1 MNCTYTYN
9 GKSYEG
15 YDALVAAL
23 EADDISTAL
32 SMLFSLETSK
42 QQTTYD
48 QIDKLRKDYKLSPY
62 ALENSSYSA
71 LSGDPDIQVD
81 KSKYFTT
88 QTFIDSGYCMV
99 NGEPPILRLNTDEFL
114 QAEKD
119 FMIKNGATELEAQAR
134 CEKIRDNDERI
145 AKDAYDL
152 HRIIV
157 SSNSNEDDR
166 HFSGAALNTS
176 FSGIYDQLGPLSRQ
190 IWKDIFSKNAG
201 SMPMRN
207 INLMADI
214 KGVAEKI
221 IGHIDYLQIKEDG
234 TIEIFNL
241 KMSTQTEPEW
251 NPVKKEKFKL
261 QLALIKRI
269 LEFNG
274 IDSRRIRVNI
284 IPVRMKYDE
293 DFENILE
300 ISAGSPIAYDQKE
313 YQYTFQKYDNI
324 ANNFIDSNVSIE
336 DLDDSIYDTVQNNLN
351 KIFVG
356 RDVNITAKGIK
367 ESAKHWI
374 NNNWKYIASY
384 AQGKP
389 GWEIKLPGTKESIYI
404 ADTRVGDK
412 NEELVKLVASK
423 EHELFKNSAYEKGTY
438 RLVQD
443 IEHSYKHKY
452 TSLLSSGKTS
462 PILDTQLSKYFEQD
476 TKGEYKWELVKNQEL
491 LTNANVILFRHKDS
505 DQLDVFSI
513 TPFDISIMAK
523 ANNRDNLL
531 GAYIPDLNSYNFT
544 MRSNYGNIEAIKAL
558 TLLNEVVPKLSFQPK
573 LGQLKIVSLNNYRN
587 RKGCEFEM
595 QSLLP
600 EFDKVVR
607 VVNDNNKGFGM
618 VNRFKEQ
625 NVSTIDPARIFIQTW
640 KEAISDNP
648 TLNLQELKGLDKE
661 ITQKVLTDGTV
672 IDGLESLKTSES
684 KIEKLEIIIKR
695 LTDIAEQKGISLSAT
710 NLIKQSYSANKETAA
725 ISKAYMAAVR
735 ALNMYNGDLSIDNEE
750 FSQMEEY
757 FMKSQSI
764 ANTNVRTVGYMFQ
777 KSINKIADQVLDRY
791 APIRDIIMKYY
802 KDCGY
807 SSFQNSTI
815 GNQAKQFEN
824 LYEIKDGV
832 KTMRFKNPYDLM
844 SDLKDYERQFLKDI
858 LWEFNKIRFEM
869 RGQEW
874 KYSGKN
880 DQTLINDINH
890 KTDFNYLDVP
900 LERASNATRRANIK
914 NGIKEFGRRWMK
926 RIMHPKEAFQEFTDD
941 LLNEE
946 EKQLRDQDI
955 SNLQAYNPFRRSEMV
970 NSRANYIISKGVD
983 YFETN
988 VENIMIDFL
997 EKHLQSV
1004 EYNKMLTRTKGIL
1017 LDLHLRGETGDDPKA
1032 VEHTV
1037 KTIED
1042 FLSVNVFNKSIME
1055 ESSQAIEGVLEPIR
1069 RAVSKCYIAAN
1080 PVAAVRDTI
1089 QGLLENTV
1097 RSLTKFQTDIDVKDV
1112 MYGYK
1117 QVITEGPTS
1126 PMTIAKLNQLNVKY
1140 RFSNLDVARI
1150 SEGQK
1155 TGRSGILNADNWAY
1169 ATLRGPDYLN
1179 RMVLFS
1185 ARMHHD
1191 GVDDAYFIKEGKLV
1205 YDYTKDKRFSA
1216 YVKNDTSDPKLY
1228 AKQRSLYLSLLR
1240 AFNQENGT
1248 SLVEGDALPDA
1259 YTLQQIQTFKTFA
1272 DNIYG
1277 SYNQSTRAKYE
1288 NTAIGRNFAVF
1299 STWMNGIVDVY
1310 TKRRQISEG
1319 ESKWEQETNANG
1331 EPLYFDKYGNV
1342 LTLAEGG
1349 DVNTPVMKDV
1359 PIMVQG
1365 VWWTL
1370 VDSFKELKGG
1380 GWNSF
1385 KSNIWNNEVNRR
1397 NYRRLFTDMLVAA
1410 ILGAMFKFFLDDE
1423 YKEYKKTAD
1432 GNDIITNAIVE
1443 VLYKS
1448 SSSCFDGFKGP
1459 FAVLE
1464 YFGESTNPATYTLAT
1479 KVLNDTYNF
1488 IFGEKT
1494 LADIAMNSVA
1504 LPRAFGDTY
1513 KMWAKEN

>member
-119 FMIKNGATELEAQAR
+119 FMIKNGATKLEAQAR

-214 KGVAEKI
+214 KGIAEKI

-356 RDVNITAKGIK
+356 RDINITAKGIK

-462 PILDTQLSKYFEQD
+462 PILDTQLSKYFE
-476 TKGEYKWELVKNQEL
+476 
-491 LTNANVILFRHKDS
+491 
-505 DQLDVFSI
+505 
-513 TPFDISIMAK
+513 
-523 ANNRDNLL
+523 
-531 GAYIPDLNSYNFT
+531 
-544 MRSNYGNIEAIKAL
+544 
-558 TLLNEVVPKLSFQPK
+558 
-573 LGQLKIVSLNNYRN
+573 
-587 RKGCEFEM
+587 
-595 QSLLP
+595 
-600 EFDKVVR
+600 
-607 VVNDNNKGFGM
+607 
-618 VNRFKEQ
+618 
-625 NVSTIDPARIFIQTW
+625 
-640 KEAISDNP
+640 
-648 TLNLQELKGLDKE
+648 
-661 ITQKVLTDGTV
+661 
-672 IDGLESLKTSES
+672 
-684 KIEKLEIIIKR
+684 
-695 LTDIAEQKGISLSAT
+695 
-710 NLIKQSYSANKETAA
+710 
-725 ISKAYMAAVR
+725 
-735 ALNMYNGDLSIDNEE
+735 
-750 FSQMEEY
+750 
-757 FMKSQSI
+757 
-764 ANTNVRTVGYMFQ
+764 
-777 KSINKIADQVLDRY
+777 
-791 APIRDIIMKYY
+791 
-802 KDCGY
+802 
-807 SSFQNSTI
+807 
-815 GNQAKQFEN
+815 
-824 LYEIKDGV
+824 
-832 KTMRFKNPYDLM
+832 
-844 SDLKDYERQFLKDI
+844 
-858 LWEFNKIRFEM
+858 
-869 RGQEW
+869 
-874 KYSGKN
+874 
-880 DQTLINDINH
+880 
-890 KTDFNYLDVP
+890 
-900 LERASNATRRANIK
+900 
-914 NGIKEFGRRWMK
+914 
-926 RIMHPKEAFQEFTDD
+926 
-941 LLNEE
+941 
-946 EKQLRDQDI
+946 
-955 SNLQAYNPFRRSEMV
+955 
-970 NSRANYIISKGVD
+970 
-983 YFETN
+983 
-988 VENIMIDFL
+988 
-997 EKHLQSV
+997 
-1004 EYNKMLTRTKGIL
+1004 
-1017 LDLHLRGETGDDPKA
+1017 
-1032 VEHTV
+1032 
-1037 KTIED
+1037 
-1042 FLSVNVFNKSIME
+1042 
-1055 ESSQAIEGVLEPIR
+1055 
-1069 RAVSKCYIAAN
+1069 
-1080 PVAAVRDTI
+1080 
-1089 QGLLENTV
+1089 
-1097 RSLTKFQTDIDVKDV
+1097 
-1112 MYGYK
+1112 
-1117 QVITEGPTS
+1117 
-1126 PMTIAKLNQLNVKY
+1126 
-1140 RFSNLDVARI
+1140 
-1150 SEGQK
+1150 
-1155 TGRSGILNADNWAY
+1155 
-1169 ATLRGPDYLN
+1169 
-1179 RMVLFS
+1179 
-1185 ARMHHD
+1185 
-1191 GVDDAYFIKEGKLV
+1191 
-1205 YDYTKDKRFSA
+1205 
-1216 YVKNDTSDPKLY
+1216 
-1228 AKQRSLYLSLLR
+1228 
-1240 AFNQENGT
+1240 
-1248 SLVEGDALPDA
+1248 
-1259 YTLQQIQTFKTFA
+1259 
-1272 DNIYG
+1272 
-1277 SYNQSTRAKYE
+1277 
-1288 NTAIGRNFAVF
+1288 
-1299 STWMNGIVDVY
+1299 
-1310 TKRRQISEG
+1310 
-1319 ESKWEQETNANG
+1319 
-1331 EPLYFDKYGNV
+1331 
-1342 LTLAEGG
+1342 
-1349 DVNTPVMKDV
+1349 
-1359 PIMVQG
+1359 
-1365 VWWTL
+1365 
-1370 VDSFKELKGG
+1370 
-1380 GWNSF
+1380 
-1385 KSNIWNNEVNRR
+1385 
-1397 NYRRLFTDMLVAA
+1397 
-1410 ILGAMFKFFLDDE
+1410 
-1423 YKEYKKTAD
+1423 
-1432 GNDIITNAIVE
+1432 
-1443 VLYKS
+1443 
-1448 SSSCFDGFKGP
+1448 
-1459 FAVLE
+1459 
-1464 YFGESTNPATYTLAT
+1464 
-1479 KVLNDTYNF
+1479 
-1488 IFGEKT
+1488 
-1494 LADIAMNSVA
+1494 
-1504 LPRAFGDTY
+1504 
-1513 KMWAKEN
+1513 

>member
-1 MNCTYTYN
+1 MSCIYTYN

-42 QQTTYD
+42 QQATYD

-99 NGEPPILRLNTDEFL
+99 NGEPPVLRLNTDEFL
-114 QAEKD
+114 QTEKD
-119 FMIKNGATELEAQAR
+119 FMIKSGATELEAQAR
-134 CEKIRDNDERI
+134 CEKIKDNDERI

-201 SMPMRN
+201 STPMRN

-241 KMSTQTEPEW
+241 KMSTQTESEW
-251 NPVKKEKFKL
+251 NPIKKEKFKL

-284 IPVRMKYDE
+284 IPVRMKYDD

-300 ISAGSPIAYDQKE
+300 VSAGSPIAYDQKE

-324 ANNFIDSNVSIE
+324 ASNFIDSNVSIE
-336 DLDDSIYDTVQNNLN
+336 DLDDSIYDTVQSNLN

-356 RDVNITAKGIK
+356 RDINITAKGIK

-389 GWEIKLPGTKESIYI
+389 GWEIKLPGAKESVYI

-412 NEELVKLVASK
+412 NEELVKLITSK

-491 LTNANVILFRHKDS
+491 LTNANIILFRHKQT

-513 TPFDISIMAK
+513 TPFDVSIMAK
-523 ANNRDNLL
+523 ANDRDNLL

-544 MRSNYGNIEAIKAL
+544 MKSDYGNIEAIKAL
-558 TLLNEVVPKLSFQPK
+558 TLLNEIIPKLSFQPK
-573 LGQLKIVSLNNYRN
+573 LGQLKIVSLNNYRK
-587 RKGCEFEM
+587 RKGCEFEI

-618 VNRFKEQ
+618 INRFKEQ
-625 NVSTIDPARIFIQTW
+625 GVSTIDPARIFIQTW

-648 TLNLQELKGLDKE
+648 TVNMQELKGLDKE

-672 IDGLESLKTSES
+672 IDGLESLKTTES

-695 LTDIAEQKGISLSAT
+695 LTDIAEQRNISLSAA

-735 ALNMYNGDLSIDNEE
+735 ALNMYNGDLSITNEE

-757 FMKSQSI
+757 LMKSQSI

-777 KSINKIADQVLDRY
+777 KSINKIADQVLTRY

-807 SSFQNSTI
+807 SSFQNSTL

-824 LYEIKDGV
+824 LYEVKDGV
-832 KTMRFKNPYDLM
+832 KTMRFKNPYDMM

-874 KYSGKN
+874 KYSSKD
-880 DQTLINDINH
+880 DQALINDITH
-890 KTDFNYLDVP
+890 KVDFNYLDVP
-900 LERASNATRRANIK
+900 LERASNATRRANIE
-914 NGIKEFGRRWMK
+914 NGFKEFGRRWMK

-1017 LDLHLRGETGDDPKA
+1017 LDLHLKGETGDDPKA

-1089 QGLLENTV
+1089 QGLLENTI

-1191 GVDDAYFIKEGKLV
+1191 GVDDAYFIREGKLV

-1216 YVKNDTSDPKLY
+1216 YVKNDTSNPELY

-1319 ESKWEQETNANG
+1319 ESRWEQETNANG

-1349 DVNTPVMKDV
+1349 DPNTPVMRDV

-1370 VDSFKELKGG
+1370 VDSFKELKNG
-1380 GWNSF
+1380 GWESF
-1385 KSNIWNNEVNRR
+1385 QNNIWNNEVNRR

-1423 YKEYKKTAD
+1423 YKEYKQTAD
-1432 GNDIITNAIVE
+1432 GNNIITNAIVE

-1488 IFGEKT
+1488 VFGEKT
-1494 LADIAMNSVA
+1494 LTDLAMNSVA
-1504 LPRAFGDTY
+1504 LPRTFRDTY
-1513 KMWAKEN
+1513 KMWARDN

>member
-214 KGVAEKI
+214 KGIAEKI

-356 RDVNITAKGIK
+356 RDINITAKGIK

-404 ADTRVGDK
+404 DDTRVGDK
-412 NEELVKLVASK
+412 NEKLVKLITSK

-544 MRSNYGNIEAIKAL
+544 MKSNYGNIEAIKAL

-607 VVNDNNKGFGM
+607 VVNDSNKDYNM

-648 TLNLQELKGLDKE
+648 TLNMQELKGLDKE

-880 DQTLINDINH
+880 DQALINDINH

-997 EKHLQSV
+997 EKHLQSI

-1319 ESKWEQETNANG
+1319 ESRWEQETNANG

-1349 DVNTPVMKDV
+1349 DINTPVMKDV

-1397 NYRRLFTDMLVAA
+1397 NYRRLFTDLLVAA

-1432 GNDIITNAIVE
+1432 GNDIIANAIVE